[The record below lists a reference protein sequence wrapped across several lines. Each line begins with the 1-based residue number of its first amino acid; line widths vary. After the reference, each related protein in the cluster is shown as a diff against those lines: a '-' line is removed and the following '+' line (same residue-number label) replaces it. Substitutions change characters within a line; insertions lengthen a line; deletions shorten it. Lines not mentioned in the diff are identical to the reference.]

1 MKYEIFHETVFS
13 YSAPVT
19 YSHNILKL
27 QAANTEIQRLEEF
40 VLEISPH
47 ADELIEFSDYFSN
60 NTKKLFIKGSH
71 DTLNV
76 TAKSVVFLD
85 VDKIARRL
93 DSYRNIYLTLDEL
106 KEYLQINYDQDI
118 LFLKQF
124 LFPSRLIA
132 APSDAIIEYA
142 NESFKKYKNIYDG
155 VKDFV
160 SRIFNDFE
168 FVSGFSDI
176 TTPVEVIFSTRKG
189 VCQDFASF
197 AISALRALGIPTRY
211 ASGYIQTLPPKGK
224 EKLFGVDASH
234 AWISVYFAQYGWIDF
249 DPTNNKLVNEEYILL
264 GYGRDYN
271 DITPLKGIVQ
281 GGGISELAVRVNVKM
296 IED

>member
-76 TAKSVVFLD
+76 TSKSVVFLD

-93 DSYRNIYLTLDEL
+93 DSYGNIYLTLDEL